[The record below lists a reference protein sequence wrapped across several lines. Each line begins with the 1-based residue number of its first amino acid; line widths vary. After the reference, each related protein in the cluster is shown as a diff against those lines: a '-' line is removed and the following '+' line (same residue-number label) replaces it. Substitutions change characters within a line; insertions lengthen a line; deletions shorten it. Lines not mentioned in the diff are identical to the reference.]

1 MRPDLDDL
9 DQEIARVRREKEA
22 AIDRQDFEAAAP
34 LRDQEKQLLTAR
46 AGREKEWAQAAAGR
60 MPLAQELGHVKAEL
74 ERLRASLR
82 EHGIEPGDD
91 AA

>member
-1 MRPDLDDL
+1 MLSS
-9 DQEIARVRREKEA
+9 KEA
-22 AIDRQDFEAAAP
+22 AIDRQDFEAAVAH
-34 LRDQEKQLLTAR
+34 REQEKQLLDAR
-46 AGREKEWAQAAAGR
+46 AGREKEWAEAAAGR
-60 MPLAQELGHVKAEL
+60 TPLAQELRQVKAEL